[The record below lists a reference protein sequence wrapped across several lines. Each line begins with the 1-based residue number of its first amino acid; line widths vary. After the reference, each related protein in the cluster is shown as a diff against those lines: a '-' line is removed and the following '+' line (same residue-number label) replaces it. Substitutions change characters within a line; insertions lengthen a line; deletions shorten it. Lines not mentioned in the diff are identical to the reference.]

1 MSLIFIQNITV
12 GTKLIQDWKVRDQ
25 IVTIKRLETKLKYSV
40 NDRNQIL
47 VYSFLF

>member
-12 GTKLIQDWKVRDQ
+12 GTKLIQDWKVMDQ
-25 IVTIKRLETKLKYSV
+25 IDTIKRLETKLKYSV
-40 NDRNQIL
+40 NDRYQIL